1 VRGSGFS
8 LIATLWILTIL
19 TVLATEFLYSTGLER
34 RIDANFADRTRLFY
48 VAKAGFEASLIS
60 LKEDETPYD
69 SLDEDW
75 AQEGEGEI
83 DDPLVEG
90 KTLKY
95 RVKIEDESAKV
106 NLNTADEGVLAGL
119 IQLAGADED
128 TAKGLAQAI
137 VQRRDQRKF
146 RTVGE
151 LAEVEGMTKELLYG
165 TGGTAAQQTAQTT
178 QTISTTS
185 STASSALSNSSL
197 QVKLG
202 LVTGEM
208 NEQQPIP
215 LIETLTVYSAA
226 RSFDPNA
233 EEKPVNIATADVN
246 QITQI
251 TDDEGRAIFT
261 QAEAQ
266 SIVDYREQHPFNSIF
281 DLLDVPAVSEKTFSD
296 VRDRIKTS
304 GESDEKRININ
315 TADEGELA
323 SLPGFDNGIA
333 EDVIRYRD
341 EIGGYRNADQIRE
354 AKVITVDEFKG
365 IADKITV
372 HDEGAVPGLININT
386 VPIEIL
392 QILPGMDE
400 EKAQAIVQAR
410 SADEDNPQS
419 SGQPFQS
426 LGDLM
431 DVEGMDPD
439 TLKQLGPMITVRS
452 DVFRVESYGISDDGK
467 EVGYCMGVV
476 DRTGD
481 RIEIKLWRQR

>member
-1 VRGSGFS
+1 MKVSSGFS

-34 RIDANFADRTRLFY
+34 RIDSNFADRTRLFY

-119 IQLAGADED
+119 IQLAGADEE
-128 TAKGLAQAI
+128 TARSLAQAI
-137 VQRRDQRKF
+137 VQRRNERRF

-165 TGGTAAQQTAQTT
+165 TAGTTAQQTT
-178 QTISTTS
+178 QTISTTTT
-185 STASSALSNSSL
+185 STTSSALLKSSL
-197 QVKLG
+197 QAKLG
-202 LVTGEM
+202 LPMSDT

-215 LIETLTVYSAA
+215 LIEALTVYSAA
-226 RSFDPNA
+226 RSSDPNSD
-233 EEKPVNIATADVN
+233 ERPVNIATADVN

-251 TDDEGRAIFT
+251 TDDEGRRIFT

-266 SIVDYREQHPFNSIF
+266 SIVDYREQNPFKSIF
-281 DLLDVPAVSEKTFSD
+281 DLLDVPAVSDKTYND
-296 VRDRIKTS
+296 IRGRIKTS
-304 GESDEKRININ
+304 GESDENRININ
-315 TADEGELA
+315 TADEDQLA
-323 SLPGFDNGIA
+323 SLPGFDEGVA

-341 EIGGYRNADQIRE
+341 EIGGYRNTEQIRE
-354 AKVITVDEFKG
+354 AKVITTDEFKG
-365 IADKITV
+365 IANKITV
-372 HDEGAVPGLININT
+372 HEGEAVPGLININT
-386 VPIEIL
+386 APIEIL

-400 EKAQAIVQAR
+400 EKARAIIQAR
-410 SADEDNPQS
+410 SVDENNPQS
-419 SGQPFQS
+419 SGRPFRS

-431 DVEGMDPD
+431 DVQGLDVD
-439 TLKQLGPMITVRS
+439 TLKQIGPMIAVRS

-467 EVGYCMGVV
+467 EMGYCMGVV

>member
-1 VRGSGFS
+1 MRGSGFS

-75 AQEGEGEI
+75 TQEGEGEI

-90 KTLKY
+90 KTLRY

-128 TAKGLAQAI
+128 TAKSLAQAI
-137 VQRRDQRKF
+137 VQRRGQGKF

-151 LAEVEGMTKELLYG
+151 LAEVEGVTKELLYG
-165 TGGTAAQQTAQTT
+165 TGIPSSQQSTT
-178 QTISTTS
+178 TRALSATS
-185 STASSALSNSSL
+185 STTSSALSNSSL

-226 RSFDPNA
+226 RTSDPNSD
-233 EEKPVNIATADVN
+233 EKPVNIAKADVN
-246 QITQI
+246 QITRI
-251 TDDEGRAIFT
+251 TDDKGKEIFT

-281 DLLDVPAVSEKTFSD
+281 DLLDVPAVSEKTFND
-296 VRDRIKTS
+296 IKKRIKTS

-354 AKVITVDEFKG
+354 AKVITEDELRG
-365 IADKITV
+365 IADRITV

>member
-1 VRGSGFS
+1 VRRSGFS

-75 AQEGEGEI
+75 AQEQEGEI

-128 TAKGLAQAI
+128 TAKSLAQAI
-137 VQRRDQRKF
+137 VQRRSQSKF

-165 TGGTAAQQTAQTT
+165 TG
-178 QTISTTS
+178 TTS
-185 STASSALSNSSL
+185 SQQSTTTQALSATSSTTSSALSNSSL

-202 LVTGEM
+202 LATGET

-226 RSFDPNA
+226 RSFDPNSD
-233 EEKPVNIATADVN
+233 EKPVNIAKADVN
-246 QITQI
+246 QITGI
-251 TDDEGRAIFT
+251 TDDEGREIFT

-266 SIVDYREQHPFNSIF
+266 SIVDYREQHPFKSIF
-281 DLLDVPAVSEKTFSD
+281 DLLDVPAVSEKTFND
-296 VRDRIKTS
+296 IKKRIKTS
-304 GESDEKRININ
+304 GESDKKRININ

-323 SLPGFDNGIA
+323 SLPGFDNGVA

-341 EIGGYRNADQIRE
+341 EIGGYRNTDQIRE

-365 IADKITV
+365 ITDKITV

-400 EKAQAIVQAR
+400 EKAQAIIQAR
-410 SADEDNPQS
+410 SVDENSSQS